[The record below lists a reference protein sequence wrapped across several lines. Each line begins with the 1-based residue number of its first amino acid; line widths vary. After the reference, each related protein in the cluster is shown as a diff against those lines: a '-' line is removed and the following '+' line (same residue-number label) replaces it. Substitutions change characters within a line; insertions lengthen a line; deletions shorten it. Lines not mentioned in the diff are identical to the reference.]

1 MEETPAVEKQPVEWH
16 KFKDNRHVAVRGEEI
31 LAIIEPLNDF
41 PCEAYGLSLMNTMHT
56 TVESA
61 KAEGEKLIANF
72 IRKSNQI
79 GKPPEPSMYLTVL
92 RQVVAVLEKQEAA
105 ETK

>member
-1 MEETPAVEKQPVEWH
+1 MEETEQKPVEWH

-31 LAIIEPLNDF
+31 LAIIEPIADF
-41 PCEAYGLSLMNTMHT
+41 PCEAYGLHLLNTMHT
-56 TVESA
+56 TLDSA

-72 IRKSNQI
+72 IRKSDQI

-92 RQVVAVLEKQEAA
+92 RQVVAVLEQQEAA
-105 ETK
+105 EKK